1 MALLWNERARGLWTW
16 LGANVV
22 FALCHPVAADLG
34 VRLPAVLQAAGVA
47 LALLWLPGA
56 AWSTLTPAGTRHLG
70 ARLSVTLAWA
80 TAIFLLV
87 IAAFAAVGRVPSA
100 HSLWTT
106 FWVVTNA
113 GFVIGLARRRLQRS
127 RRSLARR
134 EVIAA
139 VACGALAFVLFFWGA
154 TRVVPTLEDQDLEVA
169 GTGYALL
176 TTAEP
181 LLLNDRNSWYFFA
194 HPPLLHLYV
203 AGAHVLGGAIDDL
216 RVYFDASL
224 RVRDA
229 AEHRVIPE
237 RAGLVRVTGH
247 PAPLPVPP
255 GDYRIVR
262 ATDELYFLSPVEGAG
277 PAVAVPIAAV
287 ELDEIY
293 SHYARAPRLIDA
305 RTVNVF
311 FGAVTVALLAVWT
324 GRLTRRAWFGVWLAA
339 VYATSPEVFVRS
351 SYGGYYAIGALACVL
366 MLLAHDHW
374 RRTGALWIPMLVGA
388 GAALADHKLVV
399 LPLVL
404 GVVAMLG
411 SPRSAHGRWSRLHPV
426 AMGFVGG
433 TLLFWLWGFGVAPG
447 SFVADHLRGHLLD
460 RVLHHNPFGYGGY
473 PTVTGLWRE
482 FIGHTGYILLPAA
495 LLSLAVDSW
504 RRGADDARGQA
515 SGRMVW
521 ILWIVATAVVFSVVD
536 WRMTKHLALIVIP
549 LLLALAPPRGAAP
562 WRVVAAAGVLA
573 VVLAF
578 NVKALMGLA
587 ADFASVVVTP
597 GW

>member
-1 MALLWNERARGLWTW
+1 MALLWNERARSLSTW

-34 VRLPAVLQAAGVA
+34 VRLPAVMQAVGVA

-56 AWSTLTPAGTRHLG
+56 AWSTLTPARTRHLG
-70 ARLSVTLAWA
+70 ARLSVTLAWS
-80 TAIFLLV
+80 TALFLLV
-87 IAAFAAVGRVPSA
+87 IAAFAAVGRIPSA

-106 FWVVTNA
+106 LWVVTNA
-113 GFVIGLARRRLQRS
+113 GFVIGLARRRPECS
-127 RRSLARR
+127 RPSFAPR
-134 EVIAA
+134 ERA
-139 VACGALAFVLFFWGA
+139 VAVVCGLLAFVLFFWGA
-154 TRVVPTLEDQDLEVA
+154 TRVVPPLEDHDLEVS
-169 GTGYALL
+169 GTGFALL
-176 TTAEP
+176 TTFEP
-181 LLLNDRNSWYFFA
+181 LLLTDRGSPYFFA

-203 AGAHVLGGAIDDL
+203 AGAHVLGGGIDDL
-216 RVYFDASL
+216 RVYFDAS
-224 RVRDA
+224 RRGRDA
-229 AEHRVIPE
+229 AAVIPD
-237 RAGLVRVTGH
+237 RTGFVRVTGH
-247 PAPLPVPP
+247 PSPLPVPP
-255 GDYRIVR
+255 GDYRIVS
-262 ATDELYFLSPVEGAG
+262 ATDELYFLSPFEGAG

-293 SHYARAPRLIDA
+293 AQYARAPRLIDT

-311 FGAVTVALLAVWT
+311 FGAVTVALFAVWT
-324 GRLTRRAWFGVWLAA
+324 GRLTRRGWFGVWLAA

-351 SYGGYYAIGALACVL
+351 SYGGYYAIGALVCVL

-404 GVVAMLG
+404 GLLALLG
-411 SPRSAHGRWSRLHPV
+411 SSRSAQTQWSRLHPV
-426 AMGFVGG
+426 ALGFVGG
-433 TLLFWLWGFGVAPG
+433 TLLFWLWGFWVAPG

-460 RVLHHNPFGYGGY
+460 RVLHHNPLGYGGY
-473 PTVTGLWRE
+473 PTVAGLWRE

-495 LLSLAVDSW
+495 LLSLAVDL
-504 RRGADDARGQA
+504 RRGRTHDAWGPA
-515 SGRMVW
+515 SGRTVW
-521 ILWIVATAVVFSVVD
+521 IFWIVATAVVFSVVD

-562 WRVVAAAGVLA
+562 GRVAAAAAVLA

-578 NVKALMGLA
+578 NVRALVGLA